1 MSETPSD
8 GEFEPR
14 ISGSCAFHNEHSYC
28 DLAGCSCPCHLS
40 SDVMDADDFA
50 DAVQAERERQ
60 VAKGYDRAHDTEHGI
75 DHLLVWAYEYA
86 LKGKPVKSA
95 AMIEAARELLAAG
108 RASVTPPTIKAI
120 REAEKEAVRLLKP
133 KQFRVIKR
141 EIGFTVETPVV
152 DYWEAVRELARALA
166 VPSTESENGNG

>member
-1 MSETPSD
+1 MSDETPS
-8 GEFEPR
+8 
-14 ISGSCAFHNEHSYC
+14 N
-28 DLAGCSCPCHLS
+28 
-40 SDVMDADDFA
+40 
-50 DAVQAERERQ
+50 
-60 VAKGYDRAHDTEHGI
+60 K
-75 DHLLVWAYEYA
+75 
-86 LKGKPVKSA
+86 
-95 AMIEAARELLAAG
+95 ELLTIYNAYYDFGTAGDTHPDGLRAVFNAG

-166 VPSTESENGNG
+166 VPSTESEGKK